1 MKFTQIPANTF
12 KQLQMNAGILLD
24 SFDPATG
31 VIGNIVGATSGGV
44 SFADATSW
52 VDLGDDV
59 DNCPKNMLELKKLE
73 SHAVTM
79 SGTFVS
85 VTAATAKLLVG
96 TGDIDASDA
105 THIIPR
111 NDVIAA
117 DFMDLWWVG
126 DYSDQNTG
134 TNAGFMAIHLKNAL
148 NTGGFQIQTG
158 DKAKGTFSFSFEGHY
173 SMDAQDTVPY
183 EIYVKEGAPAGSI
196 TLSDDTLALE
206 VGGES
211 ETLTATVSPAATT
224 VNWSSSNT
232 AVATVT
238 SGGVVAP
245 VAAGT
250 TIITARI
257 SVDGAV
263 FSDTC
268 TVTVSAANNS

>member
-24 SFDPATG
+24 SFDPANG
-31 VIGNIVGATSGGV
+31 IIGNIVGATSGGV

-59 DNCPKNMLELKKLE
+59 DNCPKNMMELKKLE

-96 TGDIDASDA
+96 TGDIDAADA

-111 NDVIAA
+111 NDVLAA

-173 SMDAQDTVPY
+173 SMDAQDEVPY
-183 EIYVKEGAPAGSI
+183 EIYVKEGTPAGSI
-196 TLSDDTLALE
+196 TLSDDTLELA
-206 VGGES
+206 VGDDP
-211 ETLTATVSPAATT
+211 ETLTATVSPVGTEVTWA
-224 VNWSSSNT
+224 SSNT

-238 SGGVVAP
+238 SGGAVSP
-245 VAAGT
+245 VSAGT
-250 TIITARI
+250 STITARI
-257 SVDGAV
+257 NVDGAV
-263 FSDTC
+263 FSATC
-268 TVTVSAANNS
+268 AVTVTSE

>member
-12 KQLQMNAGILLD
+12 KNLQMNAGILLD

-31 VIGNIVGATSGGV
+31 EIGNIVGATSGGV
-44 SFADATSW
+44 QLADASTYT
-52 VDLGDDV
+52 DMGDDI
-59 DNCPKNMLELKKLE
+59 DNAPKNMKELKKLE

-134 TNAGFMAIHLKNAL
+134 ANAGFMAIHLKNAL

-158 DKAKGTFSFSFEGHY
+158 DRAKGTFSFSFEGHY
-173 SMDAQDTVPY
+173 SMDAQDEVPY
-183 EIYVKEGAPAGSI
+183 EIYVKEGQPAGSI

-206 VGGES
+206 VEGT
-211 ETLTATVSPAATT
+211 ETLTATVVPSGTQVT
-224 VNWSSSNT
+224 WSSSNT
-232 AVATVT
+232 AVATV
-238 SGGVVAP
+238 SSAGVVTG
-245 VAAGT
+245 VSAGT
-250 TIITARI
+250 STITARI
-257 SVDGAV
+257 NVEGAI
-263 FSDTC
+263 FSATC
-268 TVTVSAANNS
+268 AVTVSA

>member
-12 KQLQMNAGILLD
+12 KNLQMNAGILLD

-31 VIGNIVGATSGGV
+31 EIGNIVGATSGGV
-44 SFADATSW
+44 QLADASTYT
-52 VDLGDDV
+52 DMGDDI
-59 DNCPKNMLELKKLE
+59 DNAPKNMKELKKLE

-134 TNAGFMAIHLKNAL
+134 ANAGFMAIHLKNAL

-158 DKAKGTFSFSFEGHY
+158 DRAKGTFAFSFEGHY
-173 SMDAQDTVPY
+173 SMDAQDEVPY
-183 EIYVKEGAPAGSI
+183 EIYVKEGTPAGSI
-196 TLSDDTLALE
+196 TLSDDTLELA
-206 VGGES
+206 VGDDP
-211 ETLTATVSPAATT
+211 ETLTATVSPVGTEVTWA
-224 VNWSSSNT
+224 SSNT

-238 SGGVVAP
+238 SGGAVSP
-245 VAAGT
+245 VSAGT
-250 TIITARI
+250 STITARI
-257 SVDGAV
+257 NVDGAV
-263 FSDTC
+263 FSATC
-268 TVTVSAANNS
+268 AVTVTSE

>member
-1 MKFTQIPANTF
+1 MKYTKIPTDTF
-12 KQLQMNAGILLD
+12 KQLQMNAGILVD
-24 SFDPATG
+24 DFDPTTG
-31 VIGNIVGATSGGV
+31 TIGNLIGATTGGIQ
-44 SFADATSW
+44 FADSMSW
-52 VDLGDDV
+52 KDFGEDI
-59 DNCPKNMLELKKLE
+59 DNCPKNMLELKKLD

-85 VTAATAKLLVG
+85 VTAATAKMLVG
-96 TGDIDASDA
+96 AGDVDSSDA
-105 THIIPR
+105 THIVPR

-117 DFMDLWWVG
+117 DFGTVWWIG

-134 TNAGFMAIHLKNAL
+134 SNAGFLAIKLFNAL
-148 NTGGFQIQTG
+148 NTGGFQIQST
-158 DKAKGTFSFSFEGHY
+158 DKEKGQFAFSFEGHY

-183 EIYVKEGAPAGSI
+183 EIYIQAGSPAGSI
-196 TLSDDTLALE
+196 ELNKSTLALE

-224 VNWSSSNT
+224 VTWASSNT

-250 TIITARI
+250 ATITASI
-257 SVDGAV
+257 TVDGAV
-263 FSDTC
+263 FRDTC
-268 TVTVSAANNS
+268 AVTVTAANEP

>member
-224 VNWSSSNT
+224 VNWASSNT

-250 TIITARI
+250 ATITASI
-257 SVDGAV
+257 TVDGAV
-263 FSDTC
+263 FRDTC
-268 TVTVSAANNS
+268 AVTVTAPVGP

>member
-44 SFADATSW
+44 SFTDATSW

-224 VNWSSSNT
+224 VNWASSNT

-250 TIITARI
+250 ATITASI
-257 SVDGAV
+257 TVDGAV
-263 FSDTC
+263 FRDTC
-268 TVTVSAANNS
+268 LVTVTGE

>member
-1 MKFTQIPANTF
+1 MKFTQIRANTF
-12 KQLQMNAGILLD
+12 KQLQMNAGILVD
-24 SFDPATG
+24 SFTPATG
-31 VIGNIVGATSGGV
+31 VIGNLIGATSGGV
-44 SFADATSW
+44 QFADAQSYT
-52 VDLGDDV
+52 DLGDDI
-59 DNCPKNMLELKKLE
+59 DNCPKNMKELKKLE

-79 SGTFVS
+79 GGTFVS

-111 NDVIAA
+111 NDVLAA

-173 SMDAQDTVPY
+173 SMDAQDEVPY
-183 EIYVKEGAPAGSI
+183 EIYVKEGQPAGSI
-196 TLSDDTLALE
+196 TLSDDTLSLA
-206 VGGES
+206 VGDDP
-211 ETLTATVSPAATT
+211 ETLVATVTPSGTEVTWA
-224 VNWSSSNT
+224 SSNT

-238 SGGVVAP
+238 SGGAVSP
-245 VAAGT
+245 VSAGT
-250 TIITARI
+250 STITARI
-257 SVDGAV
+257 NVEGAV
-263 FSDTC
+263 FSATC
-268 TVTVSAANNS
+268 AVTVTSE